1 MGCLPAFIC
10 EGDMNIRVYIDGF
23 NLYHGAL
30 KNRRNYKW
38 LDLVKLSQKAA
49 GEFFPNNNY
58 NIDLVRYFTSL
69 VRGRSKNRQ
78 EKYIQALEYLYINQS
93 KIEIHYG
100 SFRYR
105 SLTAKLVNL
114 PIADNNIT
122 MIGDEEN
129 SNDNTS
135 FVTGDYEVNNRIL
148 PIRVRLQDRGCS
160 NISRALSVKA
170 SKPEEKRT
178 DVNIA
183 CHLLNDAWKDLFDVA
198 IIMSNDSD
206 LVEPIKMVI
215 QERNKR
221 VYVISP
227 QIGRRI
233 VRDLITCAT
242 DARHMHPSMLQ
253 GCLLPDNIPGTNIR
267 RPREWY

>member
-1 MGCLPAFIC
+1 M
-10 EGDMNIRVYIDGF
+10 DIRVYIDGF
-23 NLYHGAL
+23 NLYYGAL
-30 KNRRNYKW
+30 KDRPGYKW
-38 LDLVKLSQKAA
+38 LDLVKLSQRTAQA
-49 GEFFPNNNY
+49 FFPQNDY
-58 NIDLVRYFTSL
+58 NIDFVRYFTSL
-69 VRGRSKNRQ
+69 VKGRAKNRQ
-78 EKYIQALEYLYINQS
+78 EKYIRALEYSYMNQS

-105 SLTAKLVNL
+105 PLTAKLVNL
-114 PIADNNIT
+114 PIANNSIT
-122 MIGDEEN
+122 MIGDDEIN
-129 SNDNTS
+129 LDDNIR
-135 FVTGDYEVNNRIL
+135 FVPGDYEVNNRIL
-148 PIRVRLQDRGCS
+148 PIRVRLQDQECS
-160 NISRALSVKA
+160 NIPKALSVKA
-170 SKPEEKRT
+170 SKSEEKRT

-198 IIMSNDSD
+198 IIISNDSD

-233 VRDLITCAT
+233 VRDLVTCAT

-253 GCLLPDNIPGTNIR
+253 GCLLPDNIPRTNIR

>member
-1 MGCLPAFIC
+1 M
-10 EGDMNIRVYIDGF
+10 
-23 NLYHGAL
+23 
-30 KNRRNYKW
+30 
-38 LDLVKLSQKAA
+38 
-49 GEFFPNNNY
+49 
-58 NIDLVRYFTSL
+58 
-69 VRGRSKNRQ
+69 
-78 EKYIQALEYLYINQS
+78 EYLYINQS

-183 CHLLNDAWKDLFDVA
+183 CHLLNDAWKNLFDVA

-242 DARHMHPSMLQ
+242 DARHMHSSMLQ